1 MSDEQAIGG
10 EPELSEEELRALAK
24 KKERADIRAQL
35 RRREAKQPHTIT
47 SLMDAL
53 TIILCFLLKSVG
65 AEPMNISQNDDLR
78 LPKSTTSLN
87 PERDAIPITVTRKS
101 ILVGDKH
108 VVDVKEGSV
117 DKSRKKGGENSFMIT
132 PLFDGLTEE
141 ANHQKQIAK
150 ISGADFEG
158 MAAVVSDLNTPYRLL
173 LEVMYTAGQAEFGKF
188 KFAVVKK
195 KGD

>member
-1 MSDEQAIGG
+1 MSDDQTIGV
-10 EPELSEEELRALAK
+10 EPELTEDEQRALDK
-24 KKERADIRAQL
+24 KVERAKIRAIL
-35 RRREAKQPHTIT
+35 RRREAHQPHTIT

-78 LPKSTTSLN
+78 LPKSTTGLN
-87 PERDAIPITVTRKS
+87 PERDAIPVTVTRKS
-101 ILVGDKH
+101 ILVGAKH
-108 VVDVKEGSV
+108 VVDVKEGTV

>member
-1 MSDEQAIGG
+1 MSDEDAIGQ
-10 EPELSEEELRALAK
+10 EPELTEEELKALAK
-24 KKERADIRAQL
+24 KKERAQIRAII
-35 RRREAKQPHTIT
+35 RRRTPHVPHLIT

-53 TIILCFLLKSVG
+53 TIILCFLMKSVG
-65 AEPMNISQNDDLR
+65 AEPMNISQSDDLR

-87 PERDAIPITVTRKS
+87 PESDAIPLTITRKA
-101 ILVGDKH
+101 ILVGAKH
-108 VVDVKEGSV
+108 LVDVKEGSV
-117 DKSRKKGGENSFMIT
+117 DKSRKKGGENSFLIT
-132 PLFDGLTEE
+132 PLFDGLTDE

-150 ISGADFEG
+150 ISGSEFEG
-158 MAAVVSDLNTPYRLL
+158 LIAVVSDHNTPYRLL

>member
-1 MSDEQAIGG
+1 MSDEQVTGG
-10 EPELSEEELRALAK
+10 EPELTPEEAKALAK
-24 KKERADIRAQL
+24 KIERAKLRAII
-35 RRREAKQPHTIT
+35 RRREAHQPHTIT

-53 TIILCFLLKSVG
+53 TIILGFLLKSVG
-65 AEPMNISQNDDLR
+65 SEPMNISQNDDLR
-78 LPKSTTSLN
+78 LPKSTVSLN
-87 PERDAIPITVTRKS
+87 PESDTVAITVTAKS
-101 ILVGDKH
+101 ILVGDRH
-108 VVDVKEGSV
+108 VVDVKEGAV
-117 DKSRKKGGENSFMIT
+117 DNSRKKGGENSFLIT

-158 MAAVVSDLNTPYRLL
+158 MAAIVSDMNTPYRLL

-195 KGD
+195 RGD

>member
-1 MSDEQAIGG
+1 MSDEEVVGG
-10 EPELSEEELRALAK
+10 EPERTAEEQRAYDK
-24 KKERADIRAQL
+24 KIERNKIRAII
-35 RRREAKQPHTIT
+35 RRRQSHQPHTIT

-78 LPKSTTSLN
+78 LPKSSTSLN
-87 PERDAIPITVTRKS
+87 PESDSIPITVTAKS
-101 ILVGDKH
+101 ILVGTKH
-108 VVDVKEGSV
+108 VVDVKEGMV
-117 DKSRKKGGENSFMIT
+117 DKSRKKGGENSFLIT

-141 ANHQKQIAK
+141 ANHQKTIAK
-150 ISGADFEG
+150 ISGSSFEG
-158 MAAVVSDLNTPYRLL
+158 MAAVVCNLNTPYRLL

-195 KGD
+195 RGD

>member
-10 EPELSEEELRALAK
+10 EPERTPEEQRAYEK
-24 KKERADIRAQL
+24 KVERSKIRAII
-35 RRREAKQPHTIT
+35 RRREAHQPHTIT

-78 LPKSTTSLN
+78 LPKSSTSLN
-87 PERDAIPITVTRKS
+87 PESDAMVVTVTRKS
-101 ILVGDKH
+101 ILVGAQH

-117 DKSRKKGGENSFMIT
+117 DKSRKKGGENSFMI
-132 PLFDGLTEE
+132 GLTEE

-158 MAAVVSDLNTPYRLL
+158 MAAIVSDMNTPYRLL

-195 KGD
+195 RGD

>member
-1 MSDEQAIGG
+1 MEHEEHELTPDERRAFEKKQERNKVRAI
-10 EPELSEEELRALAK
+10 
-24 KKERADIRAQL
+24 L
-35 RRREAKQPHTIT
+35 RRREDKQPHTIT

-65 AEPMNISQNDDLR
+65 AEPMNISQSDDLR
-78 LPKSTTSLN
+78 LPKSTTQLN
-87 PERDAIPITVTRKS
+87 PERDAIPVTVTAKA

-108 VVDVKEGSV
+108 VVDVKDGAV
-117 DKSRKKGGENSFMIT
+117 DKSRKKGGESSFLIT

-158 MAAVVSDLNTPYRLL
+158 MAAVVSDGNTPYRLL
-173 LEVMYTAGQAEFGKF
+173 LEVMYTSGQAEFGKF

>member
-1 MSDEQAIGG
+1 MSDEQVTAG
-10 EPELSEEELRALAK
+10 EPELTPEEARALAK
-24 KKERADIRAQL
+24 KIERAKIRAVL

-65 AEPMNISQNDDLR
+65 SEPMNISQNDDLR

-87 PERDAIPITVTRKS
+87 PESDTVAITVTAKS
-101 ILVGDKH
+101 ILVGDRH
-108 VVDVKEGSV
+108 VVDVKEGAV

-158 MAAVVSDLNTPYRLL
+158 MTAIVSDQNTPYRLL

-195 KGD
+195 RAD